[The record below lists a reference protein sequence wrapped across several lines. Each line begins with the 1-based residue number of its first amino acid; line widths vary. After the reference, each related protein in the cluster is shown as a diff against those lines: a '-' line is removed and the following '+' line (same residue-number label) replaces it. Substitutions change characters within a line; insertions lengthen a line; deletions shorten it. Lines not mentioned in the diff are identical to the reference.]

1 MPLYK
6 RQTAINGNTLMVKA
20 REISYLE
27 RMLKFLSTDNRQEEE
42 KDIWELDKLG
52 IEFRANPI
60 KRVRTLNFTK
70 ISQDGIRQEVKK
82 GIYLNLQSEAIACVI
97 KELTAVRRLSR
108 YLEERQPDIQ
118 SCKDISRKVVEEYLT
133 YLKTEATETKHFHA
147 DLNCCPAN

>member
-82 GIYLNLQSEAIACVI
+82 AS
-97 KELTAVRRLSR
+97 TST
-108 YLEERQPDIQ
+108 
-118 SCKDISRKVVEEYLT
+118 CKAKPS
-133 YLKTEATETKHFHA
+133 
-147 DLNCCPAN
+147 PA